1 MAEQKPIISIDHV
14 SMRFNLSKEK
24 HESLKEYFVALLHG
38 GVRFDEFFALDD
50 VSFDIM
56 PGDFYGLIGLNGSG
70 KSTLLKVISGV
81 YKPSAGKVT
90 VNGTIAPLIEL
101 GAGFDMDLTARE
113 NIYLNGTVL
122 GYMPKY
128 IDSKFDDIVEFSELQ
143 DFLDVPLKNYSSG
156 MVARLAF
163 AVATITKPDILI
175 ADEILSVGDFLFQ
188 EKCEK
193 RMAELLSG
201 GTTVILVSHSME
213 DIARYANRVLV
224 MSKAKVA
231 MYDTVEKVFARAPE
245 LLELGLSVPQ
255 VTPVVLMVKEMGMEI
270 DTDVYTVPYA
280 VKTVLKAWNAKHP
293 DKAVPLPQN
302 HKTVQEGG
310 AD

>member
-1 MAEQKPIISIDHV
+1 MEPIIRIEHLTHTYSAGTPFQRSAV
-14 SMRFNLSKEK
+14 E
-24 HESLKEYFVALLHG
+24 
-38 GVRFDEFFALDD
+38 D
-50 VSFDIM
+50 VSLDIM
-56 PGDFYGLIGLNGSG
+56 PGEFLGIIGHTGSG
-70 KSTLLKVISGV
+70 KSTLIQH
-81 YKPSAGKVT
+81 
-90 VNGTIAPLIEL
+90 
-101 GAGFDMDLTARE
+101 
-113 NIYLNGTVL
+113 LNGLLRPTQGRIL
-122 GYMPKY
+122 LDGKDIWAEPKKIRQVRFQVGLVFQY
-128 IDSKFDDIVEFSELQ
+128 PEYQLFEETCAKDIAYGPRNMGLDEAEIDRRVKEAAAFVGLSDELLQ
-143 DFLDVPLKNYSSG
+143 KSPF
-156 MVARLAF
+156 
-163 AVATITKPDILI
+163 
-175 ADEILSVGDFLFQ
+175 E
-188 EKCEK
+188 
-193 RMAELLSG
+193 LSG
-201 GTTVILVSHSME
+201 GQKRRVAIAGVMAMEPKILVLDEPAAGLDPEGRDTILSQIRNYHEQTGITVILVSHSME

-255 VTPVVLMVKEMGMEI
+255 VTQVFLMLKAMGMEI

>member
-14 SMRFNLSKEK
+14 SMRFNLAKEK

-38 GVRFDEFFALDD
+38 GIRFDEFFALDD

-56 PGDFYGLIGLNGSG
+56 PGDFYGLI
-70 KSTLLKVISGV
+70 GV

-122 GYMPKY
+122 GYTPKY
-128 IDSKFDDIVEFSELQ
+128 IDSKFNDIVEFSELEE
-143 DFLDVPLKNYSSG
+143 FLDVPLKNYSSG

-163 AVATITKPDILI
+163 AVATMTKPDILI

-201 GTTVILVSHSME
+201 GTTVILVSHSSDQIERMC
-213 DIARYANRVLV
+213 N
-224 MSKAKVA
+224 KVA
-231 MYDTVEKVFARAPE
+231 WLDHGHLRRLGPTAEITAEYRKFEKKDAMP
-245 LLELGLSVPQ
+245 
-255 VTPVVLMVKEMGMEI
+255 
-270 DTDVYTVPYA
+270 
-280 VKTVLKAWNAKHP
+280 AKI
-293 DKAVPLPQN
+293 
-302 HKTVQEGG
+302 TEE
-310 AD
+310 